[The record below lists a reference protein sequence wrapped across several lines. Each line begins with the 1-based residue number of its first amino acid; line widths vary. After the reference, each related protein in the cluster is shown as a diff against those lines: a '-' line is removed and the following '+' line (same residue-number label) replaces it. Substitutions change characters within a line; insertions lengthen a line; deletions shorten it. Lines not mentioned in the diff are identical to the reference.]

1 MASTIAPLRVGEA
14 NRTERAMA
22 GSSRT
27 RRVVFIGA
35 AGEMCRLAIE
45 RFAVAD
51 GDWQLALY
59 DIRSELLEPLIKE
72 LPAGLATGAK
82 LDLYD
87 PEGLRKAV
95 EGAALVVLGAG
106 PYNRT
111 AGPVMAACLEAE
123 VPYLDFDDDIES
135 TLHALTLHDDA
146 RAAGVPMYV
155 GCGAS
160 PGITNVFAADAAREL
175 DSVENI
181 DVYWVVGDERG
192 SIGRAVLDHM
202 LRVAAGPCMTWQNG
216 GPMMHQSWLET
227 RWTELGG
234 GLGLTMVHETAH
246 PEPVTLPR
254 KYPDAKN
261 IRCFGGLDP
270 APYNGLVRGV
280 GLAVQKGKMPME
292 EAVDFLEAL
301 LTNKLGSVKGWR
313 HALSG
318 MRNLV
323 RTGEATRTE
332 LIKFLALAAV
342 GHTFRYKSGLK
353 VEVTGLRNGIPTVV
367 GRRTP
372 VCGPGTYLFTDMA
385 AATGTACAAFMVVAL
400 DDEPGTRAG
409 VFTPEDWSEPDR
421 FYKALERVGTPRHEI
436 LDGTH

>member
-1 MASTIAPLRVGEA
+1 MGTKRI
-14 NRTERAMA
+14 
-22 GSSRT
+22 
-27 RRVVFIGA
+27 VFIGA

-51 GDWQLALY
+51 GDWELALY
-59 DIRSELLEPLIKE
+59 DIRPELLEQLVRR
-72 LPAGLATGAK
+72 LPPGRATAAR

-87 PEGLRKAV
+87 REGLRAAI
-95 EGAALVVLGAG
+95 EGATLVVLGAG

-111 AGPVMAACLEAE
+111 AGPVMQACLEAK

-135 TLHALTLHDDA
+135 TLHALSLHDDA
-146 RAAGVPMYV
+146 VAAGVPMYI

-160 PGITNVFAADAAREL
+160 PGITNVLVADAAGEL
-175 DSVENI
+175 DQVDNI

-192 SIGRAVLDHM
+192 AVGRAVLDHM
-202 LRVAAGPCMTWQNG
+202 LRVAAGPCMTWENG
-216 GPMMHQSWLET
+216 GPVRHQSWVET
-227 RWTELGG
+227 RWTELGA

-270 APYNGLVRGV
+270 APYNGMIRGV
-280 GLAVQKGKMPME
+280 GLAVQQGKMPM
-292 EAVDFLEAL
+292 AKAIDFLEAVM
-301 LTNKLGSVKGWR
+301 TNKFGSVKGWR
-313 HALSG
+313 SALSG
-318 MRNLV
+318 VRNLA

-342 GHTFRYKSGLK
+342 GHTFPHKSALK
-353 VEVTGLRNGIPTVV
+353 VEVTGLRNGLPTVA

-372 VCGPGTYLFTDMA
+372 TAGPGTYLFTNMA

-400 DDEPGTRAG
+400 EEQPGTRAG
-409 VFTPEDWSEPDR
+409 VFTPEEWVEPER
-421 FYKALERVGTPRHEI
+421 FYKGLERVGTPRDEI
-436 LDGTH
+436 FEVSH

>member
-1 MASTIAPLRVGEA
+1 MGVF
-14 NRTERAMA
+14 AMGA
-22 GSSRT
+22 KRI
-27 RRVVFIGA
+27 VFIGA
-35 AGEMCRLAIE
+35 AGEMCRVAIE
-45 RFAVAD
+45 RFAVAAED
-51 GDWQLALY
+51 VELALY
-59 DIRSELLEPLIKE
+59 DIRPELLDQLLQR
-72 LPAGLATGAK
+72 LPSGLATVAR

-87 PEGLRKAV
+87 AEGLRTAID
-95 EGAALVVLGAG
+95 GATLVVLGAG

-111 AGPVMAACLEAE
+111 AGPVMAACLDAK

-135 TLHALTLHDDA
+135 TLHALSLDDEA
-146 RAAGVPMYV
+146 SAAGVPMYI

-160 PGITNVFAADAAREL
+160 PGITNVLVADAAGEL

-216 GPMMHQSWLET
+216 GPVMHQSWLET

-280 GLAVQKGKMPME
+280 GLAVQKGQMPVE
-292 EAVDFLEAL
+292 KAVDFLEAL
-301 LTNKLGSVKGWR
+301 LTNEFGSLNGWR

-318 MRNLV
+318 LWNLV
-323 RTGEATRTE
+323 RTGESTRVG
-332 LIKFLALAAV
+332 LLKFLALSAA
-342 GHTFRYKSGLK
+342 GRTFPYKAGLK
-353 VEVTGLRNGIPTVV
+353 VEVTGLRNGLPTMVS
-367 GRRTP
+367 RRTP
-372 VCGPGTYLFTDMA
+372 VSGPGTYLFADMA

-400 DDEPGTRAG
+400 DEEPGTRAG
-409 VFTPEDWSEPDR
+409 VFTPEQWVEPQQ
-421 FYKALERVGTPRHEI
+421 FYQGLERVGTPRDEI
-436 LDGTH
+436 PEVVHQVPLTVGN

>member
-1 MASTIAPLRVGEA
+1 MAD
-14 NRTERAMA
+14 
-22 GSSRT
+22 SR

-45 RFAVAD
+45 RFAVAQ
-51 GDWQLALY
+51 GDWDLALH
-59 DIRSELLEPLIKE
+59 DIRPELLDQLLQR
-72 LPAGLATGAK
+72 LPAGLATAAR

-87 PEGLRKAV
+87 REGLRNAIA
-95 EGAALVVLGAG
+95 GAALVVLGAG

-111 AGPVMAACLEAE
+111 AGPVMEACLAAK

-135 TLHALTLHDDA
+135 TLHALNLHDA
-146 RAAGVPMYV
+146 AQRAGVPMYI

-160 PGITNVFAADAAREL
+160 PGITNVMVADAASEL

-202 LRVAAGPCMTWQNG
+202 LRVAAGPCMTWENG
-216 GPMMHQSWLET
+216 GPVMHQSWLET
-227 RWTELGG
+227 RWTDLGA

-280 GLAVQKGKMPME
+280 GLAVQKGQMPVE
-292 EAVDFLEAL
+292 EAIDFLEAL
-301 LTNKLGSVKGWR
+301 LTNKFGSVKGWR

-318 MRNLV
+318 LWNLV
-323 RTGEATRTE
+323 RTGEASRTE

-342 GHTFRYKSGLK
+342 GHTFPYKSGLK
-353 VEVTGLRNGIPTVV
+353 VEVTGLRDGLPTVAS
-367 GRRTP
+367 RRTP

-385 AATGTACAAFMVVAL
+385 AATGTACAAFMLVAL
-400 DDEPGTRAG
+400 DEESGTRAG
-409 VFTPEDWSEPDR
+409 VFTPEEWAEPEK
-421 FYKALERVGTPRHEI
+421 FYKGLERVGTPREEI
-436 LDGTH
+436 FGASH

>member
-1 MASTIAPLRVGEA
+1 MAD
-14 NRTERAMA
+14 
-22 GSSRT
+22 SR

-51 GDWQLALY
+51 GDWGLALY
-59 DIRSELLEPLIKE
+59 DIRPELLDQLLQR
-72 LPAGLATGAK
+72 LPAGLATAAR

-87 PEGLRKAV
+87 RKGLDNAI

-111 AGPVMAACLEAE
+111 AGPVMDACLAAK

-135 TLHALTLHDDA
+135 TLHGLTLNDA
-146 RAAGVPMYV
+146 AQAAGVPMYI

-160 PGITNVFAADAAREL
+160 PGITNVMVADAAGEL
-175 DSVENI
+175 DNVENI

-216 GPMMHQSWLET
+216 GPVMRQSWLET

-280 GLAVQKGKMPME
+280 GLAVQRGQMRVE
-292 EAVDFLEAL
+292 EAIDFLEAL
-301 LTNKLGSVKGWR
+301 LTGKLGSLKGWR
-313 HALSG
+313 YALSG

-323 RTGEATRTE
+323 RTGESTRTE
-332 LIKFLALAAV
+332 LLKFLALAAM
-342 GHTFRYKSGLK
+342 GRTFLYKSGLK
-353 VEVTGLRNGIPTVV
+353 VEVTGLRNGIPTAVS
-367 GRRTP
+367 RRTP
-372 VCGPGTYLFTDMA
+372 VCGPGTFLFTDMA

-400 DDEPGTRAG
+400 DAEPGSCAG
-409 VFTPEDWSEPDR
+409 VFTPEEWAEPER
-421 FYKALERVGTPRHEI
+421 FYQALERVGTPREEI
-436 LDGTH
+436 HDGCVNRSAHQNSEGA

>member
-1 MASTIAPLRVGEA
+1 MGQ
-14 NRTERAMA
+14 
-22 GSSRT
+22 SR

-45 RFAVAD
+45 RFAVAA
-51 GDWQLALY
+51 GDWELALY
-59 DIRSELLEPLIKE
+59 DIRPELLDQLLRR
-72 LPAGLATGAK
+72 LPAGLATAAR

-87 PEGLRKAV
+87 REGLHNAID
-95 EGAALVVLGAG
+95 GAALVVLGAG

-111 AGPVMAACLEAE
+111 AGPVMDACLSAK

-135 TLHALTLHDDA
+135 TLHALTLNDA
-146 RAAGVPMYV
+146 AQAAGVPMYI

-160 PGITNVFAADAAREL
+160 PGITNVMVADAAAEL

-216 GPMMHQSWLET
+216 GPVMRQSWEET
-227 RWTELGG
+227 RWTDLGG

-254 KYPDAKN
+254 KYPNASN

-270 APYNGLVRGV
+270 APYNGMVRGV
-280 GLAVQKGKMPME
+280 ALAVQKGQMPVE
-292 EAVDFLEAL
+292 EAINFLEAL
-301 LTNKLGSVKGWR
+301 LTGKLGSLTGWR

-318 MRNLV
+318 MRDLV
-323 RTGEATRTE
+323 RTGEATRSE
-332 LIKFLALAAV
+332 LIRFLALSAV
-342 GHTFRYKSGLK
+342 GHVFPYKSGLK
-353 VEVTGLRNGIPTVV
+353 VEVTGLRDGIPTVAS
-367 GRRTP
+367 RRTS
-372 VCGPGTYLFTDMA
+372 VAGPDTYLFTDMA

-400 DDEPGTRAG
+400 DGGSDVRAG
-409 VFTPEDWSEPDR
+409 VFTPEEWVEPR
-421 FYKALERVGTPRHEI
+421 AFYRALERVGVPSQELPAAVH
-436 LDGTH
+436 

>member
-1 MASTIAPLRVGEA
+1 M
-14 NRTERAMA
+14 
-22 GSSRT
+22 
-27 RRVVFIGA
+27 
-35 AGEMCRLAIE
+35 
-45 RFAVAD
+45 
-51 GDWQLALY
+51 
-59 DIRSELLEPLIKE
+59 
-72 LPAGLATGAK
+72 
-82 LDLYD
+82 
-87 PEGLRKAV
+87 
-95 EGAALVVLGAG
+95 LGAG

-111 AGPVMAACLEAE
+111 AGPVMEACLAAK

-135 TLHALTLHDDA
+135 TLHALSLHEDA
-146 RAAGVPMYV
+146 GTAGVPFYV

-160 PGITNVFAADAAREL
+160 PGITNVMVADAAGEL

-202 LRVAAGPCMTWQNG
+202 LRLTAGPCMTWQNG
-216 GPMMHQSWLET
+216 GPVMHQSWLET
-227 RWTELGG
+227 RWTEMGG

-280 GLAVQKGKMPME
+280 GLAVQKGEMPME
-292 EAVDFLEAL
+292 TAIDFLEAL
-301 LTNKLGSVKGWR
+301 LTNKFGSVKGWR

-342 GHTFRYKSGLK
+342 GHTFPYKSGLK

-367 GRRTP
+367 TRRTP
-372 VCGPGTYLFTDMA
+372 VSGPGTYLFADMA
-385 AATGTACAAFMVVAL
+385 AVTGTACAAFMVVAL
-400 DDEPGTRAG
+400 DDGPEARAG
-409 VFTPEDWSEPDR
+409 CSRPKNGPSRSGSTRHSNVSAPRATKSS
-421 FYKALERVGTPRHEI
+421 TPRSRCHQASTQRLTMDLKTALFALADIFMIFAGLTYGWKFIRDYKNYLLGLEWI
-436 LDGTH
+436 IVGSSGTNFLAWGSSAARKPVRCTTWLSSWTRSPGRSESL

>member
-1 MASTIAPLRVGEA
+1 MA
-14 NRTERAMA
+14 N
-22 GSSRT
+22 SR

-51 GDWQLALY
+51 GDWELALY
-59 DIRSELLEPLIKE
+59 DIRPELLDQLLQR
-72 LPAGLATGAK
+72 LPAGLATAAR

-87 PEGLRKAV
+87 PEGLRDAI

-111 AGPVMAACLEAE
+111 AGPVMEACLAAK

-135 TLHALTLHDDA
+135 TLHGLSLNDDA
-146 RAAGVPMYV
+146 RAAGVPMYI

-160 PGITNVFAADAAREL
+160 PGITNVMVADAASEL
-175 DSVENI
+175 DTVENI

-202 LRVAAGPCMTWQNG
+202 LRVAAGPCMTWENG
-216 GPMMHQSWLET
+216 GPVLRQSWLET

-254 KYPDAKN
+254 KYPNAKN

-280 GLAVQKGKMPME
+280 GLAVQKGQMPVE
-292 EAVDFLEAL
+292 EAIDFLEAL
-301 LTNKLGSVKGWR
+301 LTNKFGSVTGWR

-318 MRNLV
+318 LRNLL
-323 RTGEATRTE
+323 RTGEASRTE

-342 GHTFRYKSGLK
+342 GHTFPYKSGLK
-353 VEVTGLRNGIPTVV
+353 VEVTGLRNGLPAAVS
-367 GRRTP
+367 RRTP

-385 AATGTACAAFMVVAL
+385 AATGTACAAFMLVAL
-400 DDEPGTRAG
+400 GEESGTRAG
-409 VFTPEDWSEPDR
+409 VFTPEEWADPEK
-421 FYKALERVGTPRHEI
+421 FYEGLERVGTPREEI
-436 LDGTH
+436 LDATN

>member
-1 MASTIAPLRVGEA
+1 MSA
-14 NRTERAMA
+14 
-22 GSSRT
+22 

-51 GDWQLALY
+51 GDWELALY
-59 DIRSELLEPLIKE
+59 DIRPELLDPLLRR
-72 LPAGLATGAK
+72 LPAGRATAQR

-87 PEGLRKAV
+87 GEGLYKAIA
-95 EGAALVVLGAG
+95 GAALVVLGAG

-111 AGPVMAACLEAE
+111 AGPVMEACIAAR

-135 TLHALTLHDDA
+135 TLHGLTLDERA
-146 RAAGVPMYV
+146 REAGVPLYI

-160 PGITNVFAADAAREL
+160 PGITNVLVADAAGEL
-175 DSVENI
+175 DTVENI
-181 DVYWVVGDERG
+181 NVYWVVGDERG

-202 LRVAAGPCMTWQNG
+202 LRVAAGPCMTWENG
-216 GPMMHQSWLET
+216 GPVMHQSWLET
-227 RWTELGG
+227 RWTELGA
-234 GLGLTMVHETAH
+234 GLRLTMVHETAH

-254 KYPDAKN
+254 KYPNAKN

-270 APYNGLVRGV
+270 APYNGMIRGV
-280 GLAVQKGKMPME
+280 GLAVQKGKMPVE

-301 LTNKLGSVKGWR
+301 LTNKFGSLQGWR

-323 RTGEATRTE
+323 HTGEATRTD

-342 GHTFRYKSGLK
+342 GHTFPYKSGLK
-353 VEVTGLRNGIPTVV
+353 VEVTGLRNGLPMVV
-367 GRRTP
+367 SRRTP
-372 VCGPGTYLFTDMA
+372 VSGPGTYLFADMA

-400 DDEPGTRAG
+400 DETGTRAG
-409 VFTPEDWSEPDR
+409 VFTPEQWAEPEL
-421 FYKALERVGTPRHEI
+421 FYKGLERVGTPRREI
-436 LDGTH
+436 LDEHA

>member
-1 MASTIAPLRVGEA
+1 MVD
-14 NRTERAMA
+14 NR
-22 GSSRT
+22 

-45 RFAVAD
+45 RFAVAA
-51 GDWQLALY
+51 GDWKLELY
-59 DIRSELLEPLIKE
+59 DIRPELLDQLIE
-72 LPAGLATGAK
+72 LLPTGLATAAR

-87 PEGLRKAV
+87 ADGLRNVV

-111 AGPVMAACLEAE
+111 AGPVMDACLAAK

-135 TLHALTLHDDA
+135 TLHALTLTDNA
-146 RAAGVPMYV
+146 REAGVPMYI

-160 PGITNVFAADAAREL
+160 PGITNVLVADAAGEL

-216 GPMMHQSWLET
+216 GPVMHQSWLET
-227 RWTELGG
+227 RWTELGA

-270 APYNGLVRGV
+270 APYNGLIRGV
-280 GLAVQKGKMPME
+280 GLAVQKGQMPVE
-292 EAVDFLEAL
+292 EAIDFLVAL
-301 LTNKLGSVKGWR
+301 LTNKFGSVQGWR

-318 MRNLV
+318 LRDVV
-323 RTGEATRTE
+323 RTGEVTRTE
-332 LIKFLALAAV
+332 LIKFLAKAAV
-342 GHTFRYKSGLK
+342 GHAFPYKSGLK
-353 VEVTGLRNGIPTVV
+353 VEVTGLRNGVPTVV
-367 GRRTP
+367 SRRTP
-372 VCGPGTYLFTDMA
+372 TSGPGTYLFTDMA

-400 DDEPGTRAG
+400 DDESGSRAG
-409 VFTPEDWSEPDR
+409 VFTPEEWAEPQR
-421 FYKALERVGTPRHEI
+421 FYQALERVGTPRDEI
-436 LDGTH
+436 LDVSR

>member
-1 MASTIAPLRVGEA
+1 MA
-14 NRTERAMA
+14 N
-22 GSSRT
+22 SR

-45 RFAVAD
+45 RFAIAE
-51 GDWQLALY
+51 GDWELALY
-59 DIRSELLEPLIKE
+59 DIRPELLDQLVQR
-72 LPAGLATGAK
+72 LPAGLATAAR

-87 PEGLRKAV
+87 REGLRNAI

-111 AGPVMAACLEAE
+111 AGPVMEACLAAK

-135 TLHALTLHDDA
+135 TLHGLSLNDDA
-146 RAAGVPMYV
+146 RAAGVPMYI

-160 PGITNVFAADAAREL
+160 PGFTNVMVADAAGEL
-175 DSVENI
+175 DTVENI

-216 GPMMHQSWLET
+216 GPVMHQSWLET

-254 KYPDAKN
+254 KYPNAKN

-270 APYNGLVRGV
+270 TPYNGLVRGV
-280 GLAVQKGKMPME
+280 GLAVQKGKMPVD
-292 EAVDFLEAL
+292 EAIDFLEAL
-301 LTNKLGSVKGWR
+301 LTNKFGSVKGWR

-318 MRNLV
+318 LWNLV
-323 RTGEATRTE
+323 GTGEASRIE

-342 GHTFRYKSGLK
+342 GHTFPYKSGLK
-353 VEVTGLRNGIPTVV
+353 VEVTGLRNGLPAVAS
-367 GRRTP
+367 RRTP

-385 AATGTACAAFMVVAL
+385 AATGTACAAFMLVAL
-400 DDEPGTRAG
+400 DEETGTRAG
-409 VFTPEDWSEPDR
+409 VFTPEEWVEPEK
-421 FYKALERVGTPRHEI
+421 FYKGLERVGTPREEI
-436 LDGTH
+436 LDAAH

>member
-1 MASTIAPLRVGEA
+1 MANGR
-14 NRTERAMA
+14 
-22 GSSRT
+22 

-35 AGEMCRLAIE
+35 AGEMCRRAIE

-51 GDWQLALY
+51 GDWELALY
-59 DIRSELLEPLIKE
+59 DIRPELLDQLLQR
-72 LPAGLATGAK
+72 LPAGLATAAR

-87 PEGLRKAV
+87 REGLHNAI

-111 AGPVMAACLEAE
+111 AGPVMDACLEAK

-135 TLHALTLHDDA
+135 TLHALTLSDA
-146 RAAGVPMYV
+146 AQAAGVPMYI

-160 PGITNVFAADAAREL
+160 PGITNVMVADAAGEL

-202 LRVAAGPCMTWQNG
+202 LRVAAGPCMTWQSG
-216 GPMMHQSWLET
+216 GPVVHQSWLET

-270 APYNGLVRGV
+270 APYNGLIRGV
-280 GLAVQKGKMPME
+280 GLAVQKGQMPVE
-292 EAVDFLEAL
+292 GAIDFLEAL
-301 LTNKLGSVKGWR
+301 LTGKLGSWKGWW
-313 HALSG
+313 HAMSG

-323 RTGEATRTE
+323 RTGESTRTE
-332 LIKFLALAAV
+332 LLKFLALSAM
-342 GHTFRYKSGLK
+342 GRTFPYKSGLK
-353 VEVTGLRNGIPTVV
+353 VEVTGLRNGIPTAV

-400 DDEPGTRAG
+400 DGEPGVRAG
-409 VFTPEDWSEPDR
+409 VFTPEEWAEPER
-421 FYKALERVGTPRHEI
+421 FYEALERVGTPRAEI
-436 LDGTH
+436 LDGCGNRLAHQSSEGR

>member
-1 MASTIAPLRVGEA
+1 MTST
-14 NRTERAMA
+14 RAKK
-22 GSSRT
+22 
-27 RRVVFIGA
+27 RVVFIGA

-45 RFAVAD
+45 RFAVAE
-51 GDWQLALY
+51 GDWELALY
-59 DIRSELLEPLIKE
+59 DIRPELLDPLLQR
-72 LPAGLATGAK
+72 LPAGLATAAR

-87 PEGLRKAV
+87 VEGLRNAV

-111 AGPVMAACLEAE
+111 ASPVMEACLKAK
-123 VPYLDFDDDIES
+123 VAYLDFDDDIES
-135 TLHALTLHDDA
+135 TLHALTLHEDA
-146 RAAGVPMYV
+146 RTAGVPMYV

-160 PGITNVFAADAAREL
+160 PGITNVLVADAAGEL

-216 GPMMHQSWLET
+216 GPVMHQSWLET

-261 IRCFGGLDP
+261 IRCFGALDP

-280 GLAVQKGKMPME
+280 GLAVQKGEMPIE
-292 EAVDFLEAL
+292 KAIDFLEAL
-301 LTNKLGSVKGWR
+301 LTNKFGSVKGWR

-342 GHTFRYKSGLK
+342 GHTFPYKSGLK
-353 VEVTGLRNGIPTVV
+353 VEVTGLRNGIPTAVV
-367 GRRTP
+367 RRTP

-400 DDEPGTRAG
+400 DDGPEARAG
-409 VFTPEDWSEPDR
+409 VFTPEEWAEPQR
-421 FYKALERVGTPRHEI
+421 FYKALERVGTPRDEI
-436 LDGTH
+436 LDATH

>member
-1 MASTIAPLRVGEA
+1 MSPMDATGP
-14 NRTERAMA
+14 
-22 GSSRT
+22 
-27 RRVVFIGA
+27 RRIVVIGA

-59 DIRSELLEPLIKE
+59 DIRPELLDDLVRR
-72 LPAGLATGAK
+72 LPPGRATAAR

-87 PEGLRKAV
+87 AQGLRAAV
-95 EGAALVVLGAG
+95 TGAALVVLGAG

-111 AGPVMAACLEAE
+111 AAPVMTACLTAG

-135 TLHALTLHDDA
+135 TLHALSMHDDA
-146 RAAGVPMYV
+146 RAAGVPMYI

-160 PGITNVFAADAAREL
+160 PGITNVFAADAAGEL

-202 LRVAAGPCMTWQNG
+202 LRVAAGPCLTWMHG
-216 GPMMHQSWLET
+216 GPVMHQSWQET

-254 KYPDAKN
+254 KYPTAKN

-280 GLAVQKGKMPME
+280 GVAVQKGQMVVDD
-292 EAVDFLEAL
+292 AIDFLEAL
-301 LTNKLGSVKGWR
+301 LTDKLGSATGWR

-318 MRNLV
+318 MWNLT
-323 RTGEATRTE
+323 RTGEATRAE
-332 LIKFLALAAV
+332 LLGFLARAAV
-342 GHTFRYKSGLK
+342 GHTFPYKAGLK
-353 VEVTGLRNGIPTVV
+353 VEVTGLRNGIPTVAS
-367 GRRTP
+367 RRTP
-372 VCGPGTYLFTDMA
+372 VSGPGTYLFADMA
-385 AATGTACAAFMVVAL
+385 ASTGTACAAFMLVAL
-400 DDEPGTRAG
+400 GTGSDTRAG
-409 VFTPEDWSEPDR
+409 AFTPEEWAAPQR
-421 FYKALERVGTPRHEI
+421 FYDALKRVGTPPDEI
-436 LDGTH
+436 LVAT

>member
-1 MASTIAPLRVGEA
+1 MGTKRI
-14 NRTERAMA
+14 
-22 GSSRT
+22 
-27 RRVVFIGA
+27 VFIGA

-51 GDWQLALY
+51 GDWTLALY
-59 DIRSELLEPLIKE
+59 DIRPDLLDELVRR
-72 LPAGLATGAK
+72 LPPGLATAGR

-87 PEGLRKAV
+87 QRGLRDAI

-111 AGPVMAACLEAE
+111 AGPVMEACLRAR

-135 TLHALTLHDDA
+135 TLHALSLHDDA
-146 RAAGVPMYV
+146 RAAGVPMYI

-160 PGITNVFAADAAREL
+160 PGITNVLVADAAAEL
-175 DSVENI
+175 DRVDNI

-202 LRVAAGPCMTWQNG
+202 LRVAAGPCVTWEHG
-216 GPMMHQSWLET
+216 GPVLHQSWVET
-227 RWTELGG
+227 RWTELGA
-234 GLGLTMVHETAH
+234 GLGLTLVHETAH

-270 APYNGLVRGV
+270 TPYNGLVRGV
-280 GLAVQKGKMPME
+280 GLAVQRGRMPMSK
-292 EAVDFLEAL
+292 AIDFLEAL
-301 LTNKLGSVKGWR
+301 MTNRFGSLTGWR
-313 HALSG
+313 NALSG

-332 LIKFLALAAV
+332 LIKFLALSAI
-342 GHTFRYKSGLK
+342 GHTFPHKTALK
-353 VEVTGLRNGIPTVV
+353 VEVTGLRDGLPAVI
-367 GRRTP
+367 GRRTS
-372 VCGPGTYLFTDMA
+372 VSGDGTYLFTNMA

-400 DDEPGTRAG
+400 DDQNDSRAG
-409 VFTPEDWSEPDR
+409 VFTPEEWAEPER
-421 FYKALERVGTPRHEI
+421 FYKALERVGTPRDEI
-436 LDGTH
+436 FVVSH

>member
-1 MASTIAPLRVGEA
+1 MGTKRI
-14 NRTERAMA
+14 
-22 GSSRT
+22 
-27 RRVVFIGA
+27 VFIGA

-51 GDWQLALY
+51 GDWELALY
-59 DIRSELLEPLIKE
+59 DIRPELLDQLVQR
-72 LPAGLATGAK
+72 LPVGRATAAH

-87 PEGLRKAV
+87 RNGLRAAV

-106 PYNRT
+106 PYTRT
-111 AGPVMAACLEAE
+111 AGPVMEACLEVG

-135 TLHALTLHDDA
+135 TLHALSLHEQA
-146 RAAGVPMYV
+146 RAAGVPMYI

-160 PGITNVFAADAAREL
+160 PGFTNVLVADAAAEIDRV
-175 DSVENI
+175 DNI

-202 LRVAAGPCMTWQNG
+202 LRVAAGPCTTWQNG
-216 GPMMHQSWLET
+216 GPVLHQSWVET
-227 RWTELGG
+227 RWTELGA

-270 APYNGLVRGV
+270 APYNGMIRGV
-280 GLAVQKGKMPME
+280 GHAVQSGKMPME
-292 EAVDFLEAL
+292 KAIDFLEAL
-301 LTNKLGSVKGWR
+301 MTNKFGSVKGWR

-323 RTGEATRTE
+323 PAGEATRAE

-342 GHTFRYKSGLK
+342 GHTFPHKSALK
-353 VEVTGLRNGIPTVV
+353 VEVTGLRNGLPRVV
-367 GRRTP
+367 TRRTP
-372 VCGPGTYLFTDMA
+372 TSGPGTYLFTNMA

-400 DDEPGTRAG
+400 DEQPGTRAG
-409 VFTPEDWSEPDR
+409 VFTPEEWAEPDR
-421 FYKALERVGTPRHEI
+421 FYKALERVGTPRDEI
-436 LDGTH
+436 YEVSH

>member
-1 MASTIAPLRVGEA
+1 MSETQ
-14 NRTERAMA
+14 AMPTK
-22 GSSRT
+22 RI
-27 RRVVFIGA
+27 VFIGA
-35 AGEMCRLAIE
+35 AGEMCRLAVE
-45 RFAVAD
+45 RFAVA
-51 GDWQLALY
+51 GGNWELALY
-59 DIRSELLEPLIKE
+59 DIRPELLDRLVQR
-72 LPAGLATGAK
+72 LPSGLATAAR

-87 PEGLRKAV
+87 PEGLRNAI

-111 AGPVMAACLEAE
+111 AGPVMEACLVAK

-135 TLHALTLHDDA
+135 TLHALSLHDDA
-146 RAAGVPMYV
+146 RAAGVPMYI

-160 PGITNVFAADAAREL
+160 PGITNVLVADATDEL

-202 LRVAAGPCMTWQNG
+202 LRVAAGPCMTWENG
-216 GPMMHQSWLET
+216 GPVMHQSFVET

-254 KYPDAKN
+254 KYPNAKN

-280 GLAVQKGKMPME
+280 GLAVQKGQMPAE

-301 LTNKLGSVKGWR
+301 LTNKFGSMKGWR
-313 HALSG
+313 HALAG
-318 MRNLV
+318 LRDLV

-332 LIKFLALAAV
+332 LIKFLALSAA
-342 GHTFRYKSGLK
+342 GRTFPYKAGVK
-353 VEVTGLRNGIPTVV
+353 VEVTGLRNGLPTVV
-367 GRRTP
+367 SRRTP
-372 VCGPGTYLFTDMA
+372 VSGPGTYLFADMA
-385 AATGTACAAFMVVAL
+385 AATGTACAAFMLVAL
-400 DDEPGTRAG
+400 DEEPGTRAG
-409 VFTPEDWSEPDR
+409 VFTPEQWAEPER
-421 FYKALERVGTPRHEI
+421 FYKGLQRVGTPRDEI